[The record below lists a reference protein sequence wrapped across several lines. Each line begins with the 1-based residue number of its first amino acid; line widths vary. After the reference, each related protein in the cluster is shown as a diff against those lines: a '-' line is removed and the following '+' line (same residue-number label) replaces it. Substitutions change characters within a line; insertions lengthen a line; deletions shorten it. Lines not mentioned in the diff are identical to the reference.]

1 MYLRFGLIWLKSI
14 KKILIVKRITFQYEF
29 LEFASHD
36 QCNHHTNR
44 QQKEGIHRSFLK
56 IKIIVLILFHY
67 RNRPQMV
74 KIHKLTGDFN
84 VAEIRES
91 FMRQFITPQLD
102 LIIDTDEGVE
112 EGQSFLRRPHV
123 NLVRC
128 STLGT
133 RSGGTTEK
141 QLGVA
146 AVIRFVN
153 NTSSELEITPDV

>member
-1 MYLRFGLIWLKSI
+1 
-14 KKILIVKRITFQYEF
+14 
-29 LEFASHD
+29 
-36 QCNHHTNR
+36 
-44 QQKEGIHRSFLK
+44 
-56 IKIIVLILFHY
+56 
-67 RNRPQMV
+67 MV

-153 NTSSELEITPDV
+153 NTSTELEITPDARQNGGKACYVKHCKCA